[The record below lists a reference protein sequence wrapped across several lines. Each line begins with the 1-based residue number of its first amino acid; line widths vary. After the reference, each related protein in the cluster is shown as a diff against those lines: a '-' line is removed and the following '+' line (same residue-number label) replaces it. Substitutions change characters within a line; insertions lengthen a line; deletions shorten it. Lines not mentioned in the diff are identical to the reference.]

1 MAITINQYPAS
12 CSLAQS
18 PIVFSVKESPTGSIS
33 SASFQY
39 VADLYY
45 WTGSEGVSGSS
56 DYTLVKYPN
65 LEQYGIFDVSKIINS
80 TLVDLREENPSNVVY
95 FKLDFYSQYKS
106 GSFFVTSSHYPTGN
120 YKGLDGYGIFPEPIG
135 QPIVSKSEFWPI
147 MTDGPSSQSV
157 FSGNIGTFGVFTGE
171 GCNLNVDYIQYTS
184 STTSSLIQVSSSL
197 TSSNQ
202 IQQIPVFPSE
212 DGFPITYN
220 GWYEVCPVSSSISG
234 STVETITNVSASFFS
249 EAMGEGEIDFNIDG
263 AEPILNNANSIC
275 WYTGSVNLY
284 VVQPN
289 GLEIFDQSGVGPRD
303 CAVVKTV
310 DCSTG
315 AVELGIGYS
324 VSAEGE
330 AYTGS
335 LVFANSCDVN
345 DNIFLSSSFSIE
357 NTTIYTNVGDCIRFD
372 EVCEKKYPNVRIKWK
387 NRYGQYD
394 YLNFNLVSRQSFS
407 TTTRTYQPQLG
418 SWQGSSL
425 SYNQYDSSV
434 QNYVSDST
442 QALSVN
448 TDWLSEDYNEILK
461 QLLVS
466 DEIYWVYDETNEL
479 LRPITIAT
487 SNIQFKTGVVDKLIQ
502 YSFDFN
508 FGQNY
513 KLII

>member
-1 MAITINQYPAS
+1 MAITINQFPAS

-80 TLVDLREENPSNVVY
+80 TLTDLREENPSNVVY

-106 GSFFVTSSHYPTGN
+106 GSFFVTSSHNPTGT
-120 YKGLDGYGIFPEPIG
+120 YKALDGYGIFPEPIG

-147 MTDGPSSQSV
+147 MTDGPVSQSV
-157 FSGNIGTFGVFTGE
+157 FNGNIGTFGVFTGE
-171 GCNLNVDYIQYTS
+171 GCNLDVDYIQYTS

-220 GWYEVCPVSSSISG
+220 GWYEICPVSASVSSSI
-234 STVETITNVSASFFS
+234 VETITNVSASFTC
-249 EAMGEGEIDFNIDG
+249 EAMTEGTDNFNVDG
-263 AEPILNNANSIC
+263 GLPVLFNANSLA
-275 WYTGSVNLY
+275 WYTGSSPLY
-284 VVQPN
+284 VVTTNLDP
-289 GLEIFDQSGVGPRD
+289 IFSFDGGDGQY
-303 CAVVKTV
+303 CAVVRAV
-310 DCSTG
+310 DNNTG
-315 AVELGIGYS
+315 VITLDTNWLINATGDLYIG
-324 VSAEGE
+324 E
-330 AYTGS
+330 

-345 DNIFLSSSFSIE
+345 DNIFMSSSFSTE
-357 NTTIYTNVGDCIRFD
+357 NINVYNEVGNCIRFD

-394 YLNFNLVSRQSFS
+394 YLNFNLVSRQSFA

-418 SWQGSSL
+418 SWQGSTL

-448 TDWLSEDYNEILK
+448 TDWLSEDYNELLK
-461 QLLVS
+461 QLMVS

>member
-65 LEQYGIFDVSKIINS
+65 QQQYGIFDVSKIINS

-95 FKLDFYSQYKS
+95 FKMDFFSQYKS
-106 GSFFVTSSHYPTGN
+106 GSAYITSSHYPTGI
-120 YKGLDGYGIFPEPIG
+120 YKALDGYALFPEPIG

-157 FSGNIGTFGVFTGE
+157 FAGNIGTFGVYTGE
-171 GCNLNVDYIQYTS
+171 GCNLNVDYVKYTS
-184 STTSSLIQVSSSL
+184 SNTSSLIEVSSSF
-197 TSSNQ
+197 TSSQQ
-202 IQQIPVFPSE
+202 IQQIPAFPTE
-212 DGFPITYN
+212 EGFPITYS
-220 GWYEVCPVSSSISG
+220 GWYEICPVSQSVSSSIVTTYTDVSCSFDTDVVSG
-234 STVETITNVSASFFS
+234 GNTEFDVDGGSLLTNVSDFETYWITQTVWIWATDGSSPYFLDPSSSPSPYAKMSTINTPAVKFDTGWRINPAFNGQVLSCFFS
-249 EAMGEGEIDFNIDG
+249 PIDSEYRYPGVFSSG
-263 AEPILNNANSIC
+263 SNS
-275 WYTGSVNLY
+275 TVNTDVY
-284 VVQPN
+284 N
-289 GLEIFDQSGVGPRD
+289 EVG
-303 CAVVKTV
+303 
-310 DCSTG
+310 
-315 AVELGIGYS
+315 
-324 VSAEGE
+324 
-330 AYTGS
+330 
-335 LVFANSCDVN
+335 N
-345 DNIFLSSSFSIE
+345 
-357 NTTIYTNVGDCIRFD
+357 CIRFE

-387 NRYGQYD
+387 NRFGQFD

-418 SWQGSSL
+418 SWQGSTL

-479 LRPITIAT
+479 LRPITIST

>member
-106 GSFFVTSSHYPTGN
+106 GSFFVTSSHYPTST
-120 YKGLDGYGIFPEPIG
+120 YKALDGYGIFPEPIG

-147 MTDGPSSQSV
+147 MTDGPVSQSV
-157 FSGNIGTFGVFTGE
+157 FNGNIGTFGVFTGE

-184 STTSSLIQVSSSL
+184 ATTSSLIQVSSSL

-202 IQQIPVFPSE
+202 IQQVPAFPSE

-220 GWYEVCPVSSSISG
+220 GWYQICPVSSSISG

-249 EAMGEGEIDFNIDG
+249 EAMLEGEIDFTIDG
-263 AEPILNNANSIC
+263 GAGISNNANSIC
-275 WYTGSVNLY
+275 WYTGSDTLY
-284 VVQPN
+284 VVQPE
-289 GLEIFDQSGVGPRD
+289 GLLIFDQSGVGGRD
-303 CAVVKTV
+303 CAQVKTV

-315 AVELGIGYS
+315 LVELGTGYF
-324 VSAEGE
+324 VSAIGE
-330 AYTGS
+330 FYTGS
-335 LVFANSCDVN
+335 LVFAQSCDVN
-345 DNIFLSSSFSIE
+345 DNIFMSSSFSIVG
-357 NTTIYTNVGDCIRFD
+357 TTIYTNVGDCIRFD

-418 SWQGSSL
+418 SWQGSTL

-461 QLLVS
+461 QLMVS